1 MTAGNLETKV
11 GGPGVFV
18 PLNDEV
24 TNLIYKGSWQATSD
38 PKEHLRRSIYLF
50 LKRNV
55 RIPLMENFDSPSTMT
70 SCGQRHISTHSGQAL
85 SMINSPFLNDQASV
99 LATRLWEER
108 EHTESPLN
116 ALVQN
121 AYQRVLSR
129 QPTSRER
136 ELSSAFILN
145 QAGLEKSDY
154 DTLNSDFL
162 SNSDSSSSNLKT
174 ALTDFCLVLFNL
186 DEFMY
191 IH

>member
-1 MTAGNLETKV
+1 MHRLIVLSATYQQTSYESDKSQRLDPQNKRYSRFPRRRLDAEEIRDSLLMAAGNLETKV

-24 TNLIYKGSWQATSD
+24 TNLNSKGSWQATSD

-99 LATRLWEER
+99 LAARLWGELEPVSYT
-108 EHTESPLN
+108 HLTL
-116 ALVQN
+116 
-121 AYQRVLSR
+121 
-129 QPTSRER
+129 PTRCS
-136 ELSSAFILN
+136 
-145 QAGLEKSDY
+145 
-154 DTLNSDFL
+154 
-162 SNSDSSSSNLKT
+162 
-174 ALTDFCLVLFNL
+174 V
-186 DEFMY
+186 
-191 IH
+191 